1 MCVIA
6 SYDIKIAIYYYFFLL
21 LQEKNL
27 AIPIDTPSS
36 LLFILNFVAPFCSIL
51 YCWVRGLLRKAVS
64 SAVTFLSIAHEKKSL
79 W

>member
-6 SYDIKIAIYYYFFLL
+6 SYDIKIAIYYYFFFL
-21 LQEKNL
+21 LQEKK
-27 AIPIDTPSS
+27 PCYPHRHP
-36 LLFILNFVAPFCSIL
+36 LLSTILNFVAPFCSIV

>member
-6 SYDIKIAIYYYFFLL
+6 SYDIKIAIYYYFFSSSSRKKPCYPHRHPLL
-21 LQEKNL
+21 S
-27 AIPIDTPSS
+27 T
-36 LLFILNFVAPFCSIL
+36 ILNFVAPFCSIV